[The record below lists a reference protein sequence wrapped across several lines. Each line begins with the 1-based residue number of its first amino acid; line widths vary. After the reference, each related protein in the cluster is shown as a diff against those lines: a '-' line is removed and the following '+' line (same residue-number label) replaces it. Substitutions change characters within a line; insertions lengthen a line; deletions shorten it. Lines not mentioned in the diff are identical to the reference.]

1 MWIQLK
7 KEMAQLLDKA
17 MRSAST
23 LQSLA
28 NVLARAMPF
37 FKRSAAILFPAY
49 VGLMSLV
56 SSSMT
61 ARSSAYRCSD
71 TPPRDFT
78 EFDLAACCWAACAAA
93 TPCCSICWFA
103 RRMLEVRLAVLAP
116 ALASKDFSFSRSATF
131 ALAMFWITGVDVLLS
146 AMSVLKDEK

>member
-1 MWIQLK
+1 MSQLF
-7 KEMAQLLDKA
+7 ERA

-28 NVLARAMPF
+28 KVLAKAIPF
-37 FKRSAAILFPAY
+37 FNLSAAILFPAY

-61 ARSSAYRCSD
+61 ARSSAYRCSE
-71 TPPRDFT
+71 TPPLDLT

-93 TPCCSICWFA
+93 TPCCKICWFA
-103 RRMLEVRLAVLAP
+103 RRMFDVRLAVFAP
-116 ALASKDFSFSRSATF
+116 ALASNDFSFSRSATF

-146 AMSVLKDEK
+146 AMSALKDEELAHTVA